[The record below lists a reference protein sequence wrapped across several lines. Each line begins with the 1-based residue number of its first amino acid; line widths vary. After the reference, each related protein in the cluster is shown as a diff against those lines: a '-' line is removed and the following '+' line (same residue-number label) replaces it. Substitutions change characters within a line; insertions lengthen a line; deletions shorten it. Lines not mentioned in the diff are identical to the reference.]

1 MTSAAGMPAAPPDAL
16 LVQGGRLWDGT
27 GAPARPDVSL
37 LVREGRVERVG
48 PAAELAGFAGPRLDA
63 RGATVMPG
71 LMDLH
76 VHLVSVLD
84 PDEPNAIWAEVSART
99 QLLTLH
105 AAKNARLM
113 LEAGFTT
120 VRDLAGPIN
129 PLNLEVL
136 ALRRAI
142 AIGLVPG
149 PRIFAAGWV
158 GQTGGH
164 SDLPLPDTWPR
175 DESAYADGPWAV
187 RRLVRAELRLG
198 VDLFKT
204 SASGGAAG
212 HKEELWWR
220 NYTSEELAALVD
232 EAHGVGKRV
241 AVHSHTAEA
250 TRRALRAGVD
260 TIEHGTEL
268 DEECLALF
276 LETGAFMVPTISIR
290 SERATRGR
298 AAGQAPA
305 DVVRK
310 YTQVAAVA
318 DTWFRRA
325 CEAGVRMALGTD
337 TYRSLRDYWG
347 QNAYELELMASRGLT
362 AEQALLAA
370 TRNAAEALGAGDRLG
385 TLEPGKLADLL
396 VVDGAPDRDV
406 RVLQDPAR
414 IRVVVQEGRIA
425 VDRRP
430 DARGQPGGTT

>member
-1 MTSAAGMPAAPPDAL
+1 MTGLAGDEGL
-16 LVQGGRLWDGT
+16 LVVADRLWDGT
-27 GAPARPDVSL
+27 GTE
-37 LVREGRVERVG
+37 VRRGAALATRGGRVDRVA
-48 PAAELAGFAGPRLDA
+48 PVADCAGWTGPRLHVG
-63 RGATVMPG
+63 RATVMPG

-76 VHLVSVLD
+76 VHLVSVVD
-84 PDEPNAIWAEVSART
+84 PDEPNAIWAEVGART

-164 SDLPLPDTWPR
+164 SDLPLPDAWPR
-175 DESAYADGPWAV
+175 DESVYADGPWAV
-187 RRLVRAELRLG
+187 RRLVRAEIRLG

-220 NYTSEELAALVD
+220 NYTAEELAALVD
-232 EAHGVGKRV
+232 EAHAVGKRV

-250 TRRALRAGVD
+250 TKRALRAGVD

-276 LETGAFMVPTISIR
+276 QETGAFMVPTISIR
-290 SERATRGR
+290 SERARTGR
-298 AAGQAPA
+298 AAGRAPA
-305 DVVRK
+305 EVVRK
-310 YTQVAAVA
+310 YEHVAATG
-318 DTWFRRA
+318 DKWFRRA

-347 QNAYELELMASRGLT
+347 KNAYELELMVERGMSP
-362 AEQALLAA
+362 AEALLAG
-370 TRNAAEALGAGDRLG
+370 TRNSAAAIGAGDRLG

-396 VVDGAPDRDV
+396 VVEGEPDRDV
-406 RVLQDPAR
+406 RVLQDTAR
-414 IRVVVQEGRIA
+414 LLVVMKDGQIV
-425 VDRRP
+425 VDRR
-430 DARGQPGGTT
+430 R

>member
-1 MTSAAGMPAAPPDAL
+1 MTDPARHEPASEDVAASAL
-16 LVQGGRLWDGT
+16 LVTAGRLWDGT
-27 GAPARPDVSL
+27 GAGARRDMA
-37 LVREGRVERVG
+37 LVIRDGRVERVA
-48 PAAELAGFAGPRLDA
+48 PVAEFAGWPGPRLHA
-63 RGATVMPG
+63 GGATVMPG

-76 VHLVSVLD
+76 VHLVSVVD
-84 PDEPNAIWAEVSART
+84 PDEPNAIWAEVGART

-149 PRIFAAGWV
+149 PRVFVAGWV

-164 SDLPLPDTWPR
+164 SDLPLPDAWPR
-175 DESAYADGPWAV
+175 DESVYADGPWAV
-187 RRLVRAELRLG
+187 RRLVRAEIRLG

-220 NYTSEELAALVD
+220 NYTAEELAALVD
-232 EAHGVGKRV
+232 EAHAVGKRV

-250 TRRALRAGVD
+250 TKRALRAGVD

-290 SERATRGR
+290 SERARAGR
-298 AAGQAPA
+298 AAGRAPA
-305 DVVRK
+305 EVVRK
-310 YTQVAAVA
+310 YVRVAEIG
-318 DTWFRRA
+318 DQWFRRA
-325 CEAGVRMALGTD
+325 AEAGVRMAMGTD

-347 QNAYELELMASRGLT
+347 QNAYELELMVERGLS
-362 AEQALLAA
+362 AEQALLTA

-396 VVDGAPDRDV
+396 LVEGEPDRDV
-406 RVLQDPAR
+406 RILQDPAR
-414 IRVVVQEGRIA
+414 IRVVMREGRIV
-425 VDRRP
+425 VDRRV
-430 DARGQPGGTT
+430 

>member
-1 MTSAAGMPAAPPDAL
+1 MTGPAGDEGL
-16 LVQGGRLWDGT
+16 LVVADRLWDGT
-27 GAPARPDVSL
+27 GGA
-37 LVREGRVERVG
+37 VRRGVALAIRGGRVDRVA
-48 PAAELAGFAGPRLDA
+48 PVADCAGWTGPRLHVG
-63 RGATVMPG
+63 GATVMPG

-76 VHLVSVLD
+76 VHLVSVVD
-84 PDEPNAIWAEVSART
+84 PDEPNAIWAEVGART

-164 SDLPLPDTWPR
+164 SDLPLPDAWPR
-175 DESAYADGPWAV
+175 DESVYADGPWAV
-187 RRLVRAELRLG
+187 RRLVRAEIRLG

-220 NYTSEELAALVD
+220 NYTAEELAALVD
-232 EAHGVGKRV
+232 EAHAVGKRV

-250 TRRALRAGVD
+250 TKRALRAGVD

-268 DEECLALF
+268 DEECLALRAGAHRTRRR
-276 LETGAFMVPTISIR
+276 TGAG
-290 SERATRGR
+290 RGR
-298 AAGQAPA
+298 PQVRARRGDGRQ
-305 DVVRK
+305 VV
-310 YTQVAAVA
+310 
-318 DTWFRRA
+318 
-325 CEAGVRMALGTD
+325 
-337 TYRSLRDYWG
+337 
-347 QNAYELELMASRGLT
+347 
-362 AEQALLAA
+362 
-370 TRNAAEALGAGDRLG
+370 
-385 TLEPGKLADLL
+385 
-396 VVDGAPDRDV
+396 
-406 RVLQDPAR
+406 PAR
-414 IRVVVQEGRIA
+414 LRG
-425 VDRRP
+425 RRP
-430 DARGQPGGTT
+430 DGARHRHLPLAPRLLGEERLRAGADGGPRHVAGGGPARGDPERRRRDRRR

>member
-1 MTSAAGMPAAPPDAL
+1 MSPSDSDGL
-16 LVQGGRLWDGT
+16 LILAGRLWDGA
-27 GAPARPDVSL
+27 GAPARQDMG
-37 LVREGRVERVG
+37 LVVRGGRVEQVA
-48 PAAELAGFAGPRLDA
+48 PVAELAAWTGPRLA
-63 RGATVMPG
+63 ASGCTVMPG

-76 VHLVSVLD
+76 VHLVSILD

-129 PLNLEVL
+129 SLNLEVL
-136 ALRRAI
+136 ALRRAV

-149 PRIFAAGWV
+149 PRIFVAGWV

-175 DESAYADGPWAV
+175 EESVYADGPWEV
-187 RRLVRAELRLG
+187 RRLARAQIRLG

-220 NYTSEELAALVD
+220 NYTTEELAALVD
-232 EAHGVGKRV
+232 EAHAVGKRV
-241 AVHSHTAEA
+241 AVHSHTADA
-250 TRRALRAGVD
+250 TKRALRAGVD

-268 DEECLALF
+268 DEECLTLF
-276 LETGAFMVPTISIR
+276 LETGAVMVPTISIR

-298 AAGQAPA
+298 AAGMAPA

-310 YTQVAAVA
+310 YTHVAAVG

-325 CEAGVRMALGTD
+325 CEAGVKMALGTD

-347 QNAYELELMASRGLT
+347 KNAYELELMVERGLSHD
-362 AEQALLAA
+362 QALLTA

-385 TLEPGKLADLL
+385 TLEPGKLADLI
-396 VVDGAPDRDV
+396 VVDGEPDRDV
-406 RVLQDPAR
+406 RVLQDHAR
-414 IRVVVQEGRIA
+414 IRVVMREGRIV

-430 DARGQPGGTT
+430 

>member
-1 MTSAAGMPAAPPDAL
+1 MTAPAPDAL
-16 LVQGGRLWDGT
+16 LVLAGRLWDGS
-27 GAPARPDVSL
+27 GAPVRRDMG
-37 LVREGRVERVG
+37 LVVRDGRVERVA
-48 PAAELAGFAGPRLDA
+48 PAAELGDWTGPRLPA
-63 RGATVMPG
+63 SGFTVMPG

-142 AIGLVPG
+142 QIGLVPG
-149 PRIFAAGWV
+149 PRIFVAGWV

-175 DESAYADGPWAV
+175 VESIYADGPWEV
-187 RRLVRAELRLG
+187 RKLTRAQIRLG

-220 NYTSEELAALVD
+220 NYTAEELAALVD
-232 EAHGVGKRV
+232 EAHAVGKRV

-250 TRRALRAGVD
+250 TKRSLRAGVD

-268 DEECLALF
+268 DEECLELF
-276 LETGAFMVPTISIR
+276 RETGAIMVPTISIR

-298 AAGQAPA
+298 AAGNAPPE
-305 DVVRK
+305 VVRK
-310 YTQVAAVA
+310 YRHVAATGDA
-318 DTWFRRA
+318 WFRRA
-325 CEAGVRMALGTD
+325 CEAGVKMALGTD

-347 QNAYELELMASRGLT
+347 QNAYELELMVERGLSP
-362 AEQALLAA
+362 EEALLTA

-385 TLEPGKLADLL
+385 TLEPGKQADLL
-396 VVDGAPDRDV
+396 VVDGKPDRDV
-406 RVLQDPAR
+406 RLLQDHAR
-414 IRVVVQEGRIA
+414 IRVVMRGGRVV
-425 VDRRP
+425 VDRR
-430 DARGQPGGTT
+430 A

>member
-1 MTSAAGMPAAPPDAL
+1 MSSAVRDEDL
-16 LVQGGRLWDGT
+16 LVVADRLWDGAGG
-27 GAPARPDVSL
+27 GARRDVAL
-37 LVREGRVERVG
+37 AIRGGCVDRVAPVSEW
-48 PAAELAGFAGPRLDA
+48 AGWTGPRLHVG
-63 RGATVMPG
+63 GATVMPG

-76 VHLVSVLD
+76 VHLVSVVD
-84 PDEPNAIWAEVSART
+84 PDEPNAIWAEVGART

-105 AAKNARLM
+105 GAKNARLM

-120 VRDLAGPIN
+120 IRDLAGPIN
-129 PLNLEVL
+129 PLNHEVL
-136 ALRRAI
+136 ALRRAV

-164 SDLPLPDTWPR
+164 SDLPLPDVWPR
-175 DESAYADGPWAV
+175 DESVYADGPWAV
-187 RRLVRAELRLG
+187 RRLVRAEIRLG

-220 NYTSEELAALVD
+220 NYTAEELAALVD
-232 EAHGVGKRV
+232 EAHAVGKRV

-250 TRRALRAGVD
+250 TKRALRAGVD

-276 LETGAFMVPTISIR
+276 QETGAFMVPTISIR
-290 SERATRGR
+290 SERARTGR
-298 AAGQAPA
+298 AAGRAPA
-305 DVVRK
+305 EVVRK
-310 YTQVAAVA
+310 YEHVAATG
-318 DTWFRRA
+318 DKWFRRA

-347 QNAYELELMASRGLT
+347 KNAYELELMVDRGMSP
-362 AEQALLAA
+362 AEALLAG
-370 TRNAAEALGAGDRLG
+370 TRNAAAAIGAGDRLG

-396 VVDGAPDRDV
+396 VVEGEPDRDV

-414 IRVVVQEGRIA
+414 LLVVMKDGQIV
-425 VDRRP
+425 VDRR
-430 DARGQPGGTT
+430 R

>member
-1 MTSAAGMPAAPPDAL
+1 MPDPTRHDSAPNGL
-16 LVQGGRLWDGT
+16 LLLAGRLWDGT
-27 GAPARPDVSL
+27 GAGARREVAL
-37 LVREGRVERVG
+37 LVRDGRVDRVA
-48 PAAELAGFAGPRLDA
+48 PAAELADWVGPRLDVP
-63 RGATVMPG
+63 GATVMPG

-76 VHLVSVLD
+76 VHLVSVVD

-129 PLNLEVL
+129 PLNLEAL

-149 PRIFAAGWV
+149 PRIFVAGWV

-164 SDLPLPDTWPR
+164 SDVPVPDVWPR
-175 DESAYADGPWAV
+175 DESVYADGPWAV
-187 RRLVRAELRLG
+187 RRLVRAEIRLG

-220 NYTSEELAALVD
+220 NYTAEELAALVD
-232 EAHGVGKRV
+232 EAHAVGKRV

-250 TRRALRAGVD
+250 TKRALRAGVD

-276 LETGAFMVPTISIR
+276 LETGAFLVPTISIR
-290 SERATRGR
+290 SERARAGR
-298 AAGQAPA
+298 AAGQAPPE
-305 DVVRK
+305 VVRK
-310 YTQVAAVA
+310 YRHVAAVG
-318 DTWFRRA
+318 DEWFRRA
-325 CEAGVRMALGTD
+325 SQAGVRMALGTD

-347 QNAYELELMASRGLT
+347 KNAYELELMVERGLSP
-362 AEQALLAA
+362 EHALLTA

-396 VVDGAPDRDV
+396 IVDGEPDRDV
-406 RVLQDPAR
+406 RLLQDPASLL
-414 IRVVVQEGRIA
+414 VVMREGRIV

-430 DARGQPGGTT
+430 SGRGGP

>member
-1 MTSAAGMPAAPPDAL
+1 MTDPARHEPAPEDVAGGAL
-16 LVQGGRLWDGT
+16 LVTAGRLWDGT
-27 GAPARPDVSL
+27 GAGARRDMA
-37 LVREGRVERVG
+37 LVIRDGRVERVA
-48 PAAELAGFAGPRLDA
+48 PVAELAGWQGPRLHA
-63 RGATVMPG
+63 GGATVMPG

-76 VHLVSVLD
+76 VHLVSVVD
-84 PDEPNAIWAEVSART
+84 PDEPNAIWAEVGART

-149 PRIFAAGWV
+149 PRIFVAGWV

-164 SDLPLPDTWPR
+164 SDLPLPDAWPR
-175 DESAYADGPWAV
+175 DESVYADGPWAV
-187 RRLVRAELRLG
+187 RRLVRAEIRLG

-220 NYTSEELAALVD
+220 NYTAEELGALVD
-232 EAHGVGKRV
+232 EAHAVGKRV

-250 TRRALRAGVD
+250 TKRALRAGVD

-276 LETGAFMVPTISIR
+276 QETGAFMVPTVSIR
-290 SERATRGR
+290 SERARAGR
-298 AAGQAPA
+298 AAGRAPA
-305 DVVRK
+305 EVVRK
-310 YTQVAAVA
+310 YVRVAEIG
-318 DTWFRRA
+318 DRWFRRA
-325 CEAGVRMALGTD
+325 AEAGVRMAMGTD

-347 QNAYELELMASRGLT
+347 QNAYELQLMVERGLS
-362 AEQALLAA
+362 AAQALLTA

-385 TLEPGKLADLL
+385 TLEPGKAADLL
-396 VVDGAPDRDV
+396 VVDGEPDRDV
-406 RVLQDPAR
+406 RILQEPAR
-414 IRVVVQEGRIA
+414 IRVVMREGRIV
-425 VDRRP
+425 VDRRQ
-430 DARGQPGGTT
+430 AAS

>member
-1 MTSAAGMPAAPPDAL
+1 MPDPARHDSAPNGL
-16 LVQGGRLWDGT
+16 LLLAGRLWDGT
-27 GAPARPDVSL
+27 GAGARREVAL
-37 LVREGRVERVG
+37 LVRDGRVDRVA
-48 PAAELAGFAGPRLDA
+48 PAAELADWVGPRLDVP
-63 RGATVMPG
+63 GATVMPG

-76 VHLVSVLD
+76 VHLVSVVD

-129 PLNLEVL
+129 PLNLEAL

-149 PRIFAAGWV
+149 PRIFVAGWV

-164 SDLPLPDTWPR
+164 SDLPLPDAWPR
-175 DESAYADGPWAV
+175 DESVYADGPWAV
-187 RRLVRAELRLG
+187 RRLVRAEIRLG
-198 VDLFKT
+198 ADLFKT

-220 NYTSEELAALVD
+220 NYTAEELAALVD
-232 EAHGVGKRV
+232 EAHAVGKRV

-250 TRRALRAGVD
+250 TKRALRAGVD

-276 LETGAFMVPTISIR
+276 LETGAFLVPTISIR
-290 SERATRGR
+290 SERARAGR
-298 AAGQAPA
+298 AAGQAPPE
-305 DVVRK
+305 VVRK
-310 YTQVAAVA
+310 YRHVAAVG
-318 DTWFRRA
+318 DEWFRRA
-325 CEAGVRMALGTD
+325 SQAGVRMALGTD

-347 QNAYELELMASRGLT
+347 KNAYELELMVERGLSP
-362 AEQALLAA
+362 EHALLTA

-396 VVDGAPDRDV
+396 IVDGEPDRDV
-406 RVLQDPAR
+406 RLLQDPAR
-414 IRVVVQEGRIA
+414 LLVVMREGRIV

-430 DARGQPGGTT
+430 PGRGGP

>member
-1 MTSAAGMPAAPPDAL
+1 
-16 LVQGGRLWDGT
+16 
-27 GAPARPDVSL
+27 
-37 LVREGRVERVG
+37 
-48 PAAELAGFAGPRLDA
+48 
-63 RGATVMPG
+63 
-71 LMDLH
+71 MDLH
-76 VHLVSVLD
+76 VHLVSVVD
-84 PDEPNAIWAEVSART
+84 PDEPNAIWAEVGART

-149 PRIFAAGWV
+149 PRIFVAGWV

-164 SDLPLPDTWPR
+164 SDLPLPDAWPR
-175 DESAYADGPWAV
+175 DESVYADGPWTV
-187 RRLVRAELRLG
+187 RRLVRAEIRLG

-220 NYTSEELAALVD
+220 NYTAEELAALVD
-232 EAHGVGKRV
+232 EAHAVGKRV

-250 TRRALRAGVD
+250 TKRALRAGVD

-290 SERATRGR
+290 SERARTGR

-305 DVVRK
+305 EVVRK
-310 YTQVAAVA
+310 YQHVAAVG
-318 DTWFRRA
+318 DQWFRRA
-325 CEAGVRMALGTD
+325 SEAGVRMALGTD

-347 QNAYELELMASRGLT
+347 QNAYELELMVERGLSP
-362 AEQALLAA
+362 EQALLTA

-396 VVDGAPDRDV
+396 VVEGEPDRDV

-414 IRVVVQEGRIA
+414 ILVVMREGRIV
-425 VDRRP
+425 VDRRLP
-430 DARGQPGGTT
+430 TLTSSAR

>member
-1 MTSAAGMPAAPPDAL
+1 VSTPPPDDRC
-16 LVQGGRLWDGT
+16 LVFADRLWDGT
-27 GAPARPDVSL
+27 GGGVRRDVA
-37 LVREGRVERVG
+37 LVIRDGRVDRVA
-48 PAAELAGFAGPRLDA
+48 PLASFADWTGPRLHVP
-63 RGATVMPG
+63 GATVMPG

-76 VHLVSVLD
+76 VHLVSVVD
-84 PDEPNAIWAEVSART
+84 PDEPNAIWAEVGSRT

-105 AAKNARLM
+105 GAKNARLM

-120 VRDLAGPIN
+120 IRDLAGPIN
-129 PLNLEVL
+129 PRNHEVL
-136 ALRRAI
+136 ALRRAV

-164 SDLPLPDTWPR
+164 SDLPLPDVWPR
-175 DESAYADGPWAV
+175 DESVYADGPWAV
-187 RRLVRAELRLG
+187 RRLVRAEIRLG

-220 NYTSEELAALVD
+220 NYTAEELAALVD
-232 EAHGVGKRV
+232 EAHAVGKRV

-250 TRRALRAGVD
+250 TKRALRAGVD

-276 LETGAFMVPTISIR
+276 QETGAFMVPTISIR
-290 SERATRGR
+290 SERARAGR
-298 AAGQAPA
+298 AAGRAPT

-310 YTQVAAVA
+310 YEHVAATG
-318 DTWFRRA
+318 DKWFRRA
-325 CEAGVRMALGTD
+325 CEAGVRVALGTD

-347 QNAYELELMASRGLT
+347 RNAYELELMVERGMSPT
-362 AEQALLAA
+362 DALLAG
-370 TRNAAEALGAGDRLG
+370 TRNAALALGAGERLG

-396 VVDGAPDRDV
+396 VVDGEPDRDV

-414 IRVVVQEGRIA
+414 LLVVMKDGRIA
-425 VDRRP
+425 VDRR
-430 DARGQPGGTT
+430 R

>member
-1 MTSAAGMPAAPPDAL
+1 MSTPHPDAL
-16 LVQGGRLWDGT
+16 LVAAGRLWDGS
-27 GAPARPDVSL
+27 GAPARRDTG
-37 LVREGRVERVG
+37 LVVRGGRIERVA
-48 PAAELAGFAGPRLDA
+48 PLADLGDWPGPRLDA
-63 RGATVMPG
+63 RGSTVVPG

-76 VHLVSVLD
+76 VHLVSVVD
-84 PDEPNAIWAEVSART
+84 PDQPNAIWAEVSART

-120 VRDLAGPIN
+120 VRDLAGPVN

-149 PRIFAAGWV
+149 PRIFVAGWV

-164 SDLPLPDTWPR
+164 SDLPLPDAWPR
-175 DESAYADGPWAV
+175 DESVYADGPWAV
-187 RRLVRAELRLG
+187 RRLVRSQIRRG

-220 NYTSEELAALVD
+220 NYTAEELAALVD
-232 EAHGVGKRV
+232 EAHAVGKRV

-268 DEECLALF
+268 DEECLGLF
-276 LETGAFMVPTISIR
+276 AETGAFMVPTISIR
-290 SERATRGR
+290 SERAMRGR
-298 AAGQAPA
+298 AAGQAPH

-310 YTQVAAVA
+310 YADIAATG
-318 DTWFRRA
+318 DKWFRRA

-347 QNAYELELMASRGLT
+347 QNAYELELMVERGLSPD
-362 AEQALLAA
+362 QALLTA
-370 TRNAAEALGAGDRLG
+370 TRNAAAALGAGDHLG

-396 VVDGAPDRDV
+396 VVDGEPDRDV

-414 IRVVVQEGRIA
+414 IRVVMREGRIA
-425 VDRRP
+425 VDRR
-430 DARGQPGGTT
+430 RGGR

>member
-1 MTSAAGMPAAPPDAL
+1 MTVSGAGDDGRLAPATDGL
-16 LVQGGRLWDGT
+16 LVVADRLWDGT
-27 GAPARPDVSL
+27 GAAVRRDVA
-37 LVREGRVERVG
+37 LVLRDGWVEQVA
-48 PAAELAGFAGPRLDA
+48 PAAAAVGWPGPRVHA
-63 RGATVMPG
+63 AGATVMPG

-76 VHLVSVLD
+76 VHLVSVVD
-84 PDEPNAIWAEVSART
+84 PDEPSAIWAEVSAGT

-105 AAKNARLM
+105 AARNARLM
-113 LEAGFTT
+113 LEAGFTS

-136 ALRRAI
+136 ALRRAV

-164 SDLPLPDTWPR
+164 SDLPLPDAWPR
-175 DESAYADGPWAV
+175 DEAVYADGPWAV
-187 RRLVRAELRLG
+187 RRLVRAEIRLG

-220 NYTSEELAALVD
+220 NYTGEELAALVD
-232 EAHGVGKRV
+232 EAHAVGKRV

-250 TRRALRAGVD
+250 TKRALRAGVD

-276 LETGAFMVPTISIR
+276 LETGATLVPTISIR
-290 SERATRGR
+290 SERARAGR
-298 AAGQAPA
+298 AAGRAPA

-310 YTQVAAVA
+310 YRHVAAVG
-318 DTWFRRA
+318 DEWFRRA
-325 CEAGVRMALGTD
+325 AAAGVRMALGTD
-337 TYRSLRDYWG
+337 TYRSLREYWG
-347 QNAYELELMASRGLT
+347 RNAYELELMVERGLG
-362 AEQALLAA
+362 ADGALLAA
-370 TRNAAEALGAGDRLG
+370 TRNAAEALGAADRLG

-396 VVDGAPDRDV
+396 VVDGAPDQDV

-414 IRVVVQEGRIA
+414 LLVVIKEGRIV
-425 VDRRP
+425 VDRR
-430 DARGQPGGTT
+430 R

>member
-1 MTSAAGMPAAPPDAL
+1 MTPDEPEAL
-16 LVQGGRLWDGT
+16 LALTGRLWDGS
-27 GAPARPDVSL
+27 GAPARPDMG
-37 LVREGRVERVG
+37 LVVRGGRIERVA
-48 PAAELAGFAGPRLDA
+48 PAADFAGWTGPRLVA
-63 RGATVMPG
+63 TGGTVMPG

-105 AAKNARLM
+105 AARNARLM

-136 ALRRAI
+136 ALRRAV

-149 PRIFAAGWV
+149 PRIFVAGWV

-175 DESAYADGPWAV
+175 EESLYADGPWAV
-187 RRLVRAELRLG
+187 RRLARAQIRLG

-220 NYTSEELAALVD
+220 NYTAEELGALVD
-232 EAHGVGKRV
+232 EAHAVGKRV

-250 TRRALRAGVD
+250 TKRALRAGVD

-290 SERATRGR
+290 SERAMRGR

-310 YTQVAAVA
+310 YTRVAATGDA
-318 DTWFRRA
+318 WFRRA
-325 CEAGVRMALGTD
+325 CEAGVKMALGTD

-347 QNAYELELMASRGLT
+347 QNAYELELMVERGMPPDRALLT
-362 AEQALLAA
+362 ATRDAA
-370 TRNAAEALGAGDRLG
+370 AALGAGDRLG
-385 TLEPGKLADLL
+385 TLEPGKLADLI
-396 VVDGAPDRDV
+396 VVDGEPDRDV
-406 RVLQDPAR
+406 RVLQDHAR
-414 IRVVVQEGRIA
+414 IRLVMREGRIV

-430 DARGQPGGTT
+430 PLPR

>member
-1 MTSAAGMPAAPPDAL
+1 MTAADDGL
-16 LVQGGRLWDGT
+16 LVAAGRLWDGT
-27 GAPARPDVSL
+27 GAPARPDTAL
-37 LVREGRVERVG
+37 LCRGGRIERMA
-48 PAAELAGFAGPRLDA
+48 PAAAFADWTGPRLDA
-63 RGATVMPG
+63 RDRTVIPG

-76 VHLVSVLD
+76 VHLVSVVD
-84 PDEPNAIWAEVSART
+84 PDEPNAIWAEVGART

-120 VRDLAGPIN
+120 VRDLAGPVN

-136 ALRRAI
+136 ALRRAV

-149 PRIFAAGWV
+149 PRIFVAGWV

-164 SDLPLPDTWPR
+164 SDLPLPDAWPR
-175 DESAYADGPWAV
+175 DESVYADGPWAV
-187 RRLVRAELRLG
+187 RRLVRAGIRLG

-220 NYTSEELAALVD
+220 NYTGEELAALVD
-232 EAHGVGKRV
+232 EAHAVGKRV
-241 AVHSHTAEA
+241 AVHSHTAAA
-250 TRRALRAGVD
+250 TKRALRAGVD

-276 LETGAFMVPTISIR
+276 LETGAFLVPTISIR
-290 SERATRGR
+290 SERAARGR

-305 DVVRK
+305 AVVRK
-310 YTQVAAVA
+310 YAEVAAVG

-325 CEAGVRMALGTD
+325 WEAGVRMAMGTD
-337 TYRSLRDYWG
+337 TYRSLRDDWG
-347 QNAYELELMASRGLT
+347 RNAYELELMAARGMPHD
-362 AEQALLAA
+362 QALLAA

-396 VVDGAPDRDV
+396 VVAGAPDRDV
-406 RVLQDPAR
+406 TVLQDPAR
-414 IRVVVQEGRIA
+414 VEVVVQDGRVVI
-425 VDRRP
+425 DRR
-430 DARGQPGGTT
+430 R

>member
-1 MTSAAGMPAAPPDAL
+1 MAD
-16 LVQGGRLWDGT
+16 RLWDGT
-27 GAPARPDVSL
+27 GAGARRDMA
-37 LVREGRVERVG
+37 LVIRDGRVERVAPVSRVRRLAAG
-48 PAAELAGFAGPRLDA
+48 RDFTPAA
-63 RGATVMPG
+63 ATVMPG

-76 VHLVSVLD
+76 VHLVSVVD
-84 PDEPNAIWAEVSART
+84 PDEPNAIWAEVGART

-149 PRIFAAGWV
+149 PRIFVAGWV

-164 SDLPLPDTWPR
+164 SDLPLPDAWPR
-175 DESAYADGPWAV
+175 DESVYADGPWAV
-187 RRLVRAELRLG
+187 RRLVRAEIRLG

-220 NYTSEELAALVD
+220 NYTAEELAALVD
-232 EAHGVGKRV
+232 EAHAVGKRV

-250 TRRALRAGVD
+250 TKRALRAGVD

-290 SERATRGR
+290 SERARAGR
-298 AAGQAPA
+298 AAGRAPA
-305 DVVRK
+305 EVVRK
-310 YTQVAAVA
+310 YVHVAEVG
-318 DTWFRRA
+318 DQWFRRA
-325 CEAGVRMALGTD
+325 AEAGVRMAHRNGHLPIAPRLLGTERLRARAD
-337 TYRSLRDYWG
+337 GGARPVARS
-347 QNAYELELMASRGLT
+347 
-362 AEQALLAA
+362 
-370 TRNAAEALGAGDRLG
+370 
-385 TLEPGKLADLL
+385 
-396 VVDGAPDRDV
+396 
-406 RVLQDPAR
+406 
-414 IRVVVQEGRIA
+414 
-425 VDRRP
+425 RRS
-430 DARGQPGGTT
+430 

>member
-1 MTSAAGMPAAPPDAL
+1 MG
-16 LVQGGRLWDGT
+16 LVVRDGRI
-27 GAPARPDVSL
+27 
-37 LVREGRVERVG
+37 ERVA
-48 PAAELAGFAGPRLDA
+48 PAAELAAVPGPRLDA
-63 RGATVMPG
+63 RGATVIPG

-76 VHLVSVLD
+76 VHLVSVVD
-84 PDEPNAIWAEVSART
+84 PDEPNAIWAEVGART

-136 ALRRAI
+136 ALRRAV

-149 PRIFAAGWV
+149 PRIVAAGWV

-175 DESAYADGPWAV
+175 DEGVYADGPWAV
-187 RRLVRAELRLG
+187 RRLVRAEIRLG

-212 HKEELWWR
+212 HKEALWWR
-220 NYTSEELAALVD
+220 NYTGEELAALAD
-232 EAHGVGKRV
+232 EAHAVGKRV

-268 DEECLALF
+268 DDECLALF

-290 SERATRGR
+290 SERGTRGR
-298 AAGQAPA
+298 AAGHAPA
-305 DVVRK
+305 EVVQK
-310 YTQVAAVA
+310 YREVAATG

-325 CEAGVRMALGTD
+325 CEAGVRMAMGTD
-337 TYRSLRDYWG
+337 TYRSLRDHWG
-347 QNAYELELMASRGLT
+347 QNAYELELMVERGL
-362 AEQALLAA
+362 APDQALLTA

-385 TLEPGKLADLL
+385 TLVPGKLADLL
-396 VVDGAPDRDV
+396 VVAGEPDRDV

-414 IRVVVQEGRIA
+414 IRVVVQEGRIV

-430 DARGQPGGTT
+430 EAERLT

>member
-1 MTSAAGMPAAPPDAL
+1 MPDPARHDSAPNGL
-16 LVQGGRLWDGT
+16 LLLAGRLWDGT
-27 GAPARPDVSL
+27 GAGARREVAL
-37 LVREGRVERVG
+37 LVRDGRVDRVA
-48 PAAELAGFAGPRLDA
+48 PAAELADWVGPRLDVP
-63 RGATVMPG
+63 GATVMPG

-76 VHLVSVLD
+76 VHLVSVVD

-129 PLNLEVL
+129 PLNLEAL

-149 PRIFAAGWV
+149 PRIFVAGWV

-164 SDLPLPDTWPR
+164 SDLPLPDAWPR
-175 DESAYADGPWAV
+175 DESVYADGPWAV
-187 RRLVRAELRLG
+187 RRLVRAEIRLG

-220 NYTSEELAALVD
+220 NYTAEELAALVD
-232 EAHGVGKRV
+232 EAHAVGKRV

-250 TRRALRAGVD
+250 TKRALRAGVD

-276 LETGAFMVPTISIR
+276 LETGAFLVPTISIR
-290 SERATRGR
+290 SERARAGR
-298 AAGQAPA
+298 AAGQAPPE
-305 DVVRK
+305 VVRK
-310 YTQVAAVA
+310 YRHVAAVG
-318 DTWFRRA
+318 DEWFRRA
-325 CEAGVRMALGTD
+325 SQAGVRMALGTD

-347 QNAYELELMASRGLT
+347 KNAYELELMVERGLSP
-362 AEQALLAA
+362 EHALLTA

-396 VVDGAPDRDV
+396 IVDGEPDRDV
-406 RVLQDPAR
+406 RLLQDPASLL
-414 IRVVVQEGRIA
+414 VVMREGRIV

-430 DARGQPGGTT
+430 SGRGGP

>member
-1 MTSAAGMPAAPPDAL
+1 VSRIPPPARHGATANNLL
-16 LVQGGRLWDGT
+16 LVADRLWDGT
-27 GAPARPDVSL
+27 GASARRDMA
-37 LVREGRVERVG
+37 LVIRDGRVERVA
-48 PAAELAGFAGPRLDA
+48 PAAAEAGWHGPRLHA
-63 RGATVMPG
+63 GGATVIPG

-76 VHLVSVLD
+76 VHLVSVVD
-84 PDEPNAIWAEVSART
+84 PDEPNAIWAEVDART

-136 ALRRAI
+136 ALRRAV

-149 PRIFAAGWV
+149 PRIFVAGWV

-164 SDLPLPDTWPR
+164 SDLPLPDSWPR
-175 DESAYADGPWAV
+175 DESMYADGPWAV
-187 RRLVRAELRLG
+187 RRLVRAEIRLG

-220 NYTSEELAALVD
+220 NYTAEELAALVD
-232 EAHGVGKRV
+232 EAHAVGKRV

-250 TRRALRAGVD
+250 TKRALRAGVD

-276 LETGAFMVPTISIR
+276 LETGAFLVPTVSIR
-290 SERATRGR
+290 SERARAGR
-298 AAGQAPA
+298 AAGQAPPE
-305 DVVRK
+305 VVRK
-310 YTQVAAVA
+310 YRHVAAVG
-318 DTWFRRA
+318 DQWFQRA
-325 CEAGVRMALGTD
+325 AQAGVRMALGTD

-347 QNAYELELMASRGLT
+347 KNAYELELMVERGLSP
-362 AEQALLAA
+362 EHALLTA
-370 TRNAAEALGAGDRLG
+370 TRNAAGALGAADRLG

-396 VVDGAPDRDV
+396 VVDGEPDHDV

-414 IRVVVQEGRIA
+414 LLVVMREGRIV
-425 VDRRP
+425 VDRRR
-430 DARGQPGGTT
+430 AGEEQP

>member
-1 MTSAAGMPAAPPDAL
+1 MPDPVRHDAAPHGSASADLL
-16 LVQGGRLWDGT
+16 LVAGRLWDGT
-27 GAPARPDVSL
+27 GTGARRNAAL
-37 LVREGRVERVG
+37 LVRDGRVERVA
-48 PAAELAGFAGPRLDA
+48 PASELADWTGPRLDVA
-63 RGATVMPG
+63 GATVMPG

-76 VHLVSVLD
+76 VHLVSVVD
-84 PDEPNAIWAEVSART
+84 PDEPNAIWAEVGART

-149 PRIFAAGWV
+149 PRIFVAGWV

-164 SDLPLPDTWPR
+164 SDLPLPDAWPR
-175 DESAYADGPWAV
+175 NESVYADGPWAV
-187 RRLVRAELRLG
+187 RRLVRAEIRLG

-220 NYTSEELAALVD
+220 NYTAEELAALVD
-232 EAHGVGKRV
+232 EAHAVGKRV

-250 TRRALRAGVD
+250 TKRALRAGVD

-290 SERATRGR
+290 SERARTGR

-305 DVVRK
+305 EVVRK
-310 YTQVAAVA
+310 YQRVAAIG
-318 DTWFRRA
+318 DQWFRRA
-325 CEAGVRMALGTD
+325 SEAGVRMALGTD

-347 QNAYELELMASRGLT
+347 KNAYELELMVERGLSP
-362 AEQALLAA
+362 EQALLTA

-396 VVDGAPDRDV
+396 VVAGEPDRDV

-414 IRVVVQEGRIA
+414 ILVVMREGRIV
-425 VDRRP
+425 VDRR
-430 DARGQPGGTT
+430 A

>member
-1 MTSAAGMPAAPPDAL
+1 MSDAAHLDPGGEVAAPNDLL
-16 LVQGGRLWDGT
+16 LVADRLWDGT
-27 GAPARPDVSL
+27 GAGAGRDMAL
-37 LVREGRVERVG
+37 LIRGGRVERVA
-48 PAAELAGFAGPRLDA
+48 PATGCADWPGRRIHV

-76 VHLVSVLD
+76 VHLVSVVD

-175 DESAYADGPWAV
+175 NESVYADGPWAV
-187 RRLVRAELRLG
+187 RRLVRAEIRLG

-220 NYTSEELAALVD
+220 NYTAEELSALVD
-232 EAHGVGKRV
+232 EAHAVGKRV

-250 TRRALRAGVD
+250 TKRALRAGVD

-276 LETGAFMVPTISIR
+276 LETGAFLVPTISIR
-290 SERATRGR
+290 SERARAGR

-310 YTQVAAVA
+310 YRGVAAVG
-318 DTWFRRA
+318 DKWFRRA
-325 CEAGVRMALGTD
+325 AEAGVRVALGTD

-347 QNAYELELMASRGLT
+347 QNAYELELMVDRGLS
-362 AEQALLAA
+362 AEQALLAG
-370 TRNAAEALGAGDRLG
+370 TRNAAEALGAADRLG
-385 TLEPGKLADLL
+385 TLEPGRLADLL
-396 VVDGAPDRDV
+396 LVDGEPDRDV
-406 RVLQDPAR
+406 RILQDPAR
-414 IRVVVQEGRIA
+414 LLLVMQEGRIA
-425 VDRRP
+425 IDRR
-430 DARGQPGGTT
+430 A

>member
-1 MTSAAGMPAAPPDAL
+1 MSAPTHPDPARHGLAPTDVL
-16 LVQGGRLWDGT
+16 LAADRLWDGT
-27 GAPARPDVSL
+27 GSAARRDMA
-37 LVREGRVERVG
+37 LVIRAGRVERVT
-48 PAAELAGFAGPRLDA
+48 PVAECGDWPGPRLHIP
-63 RGATVMPG
+63 GATVVPG

-76 VHLVSVLD
+76 VHLVSVVD
-84 PDEPNAIWAEVSART
+84 PDEPNAIWAEVGART

-129 PLNLEVL
+129 PLNHEVL

-164 SDLPLPDTWPR
+164 SDLPLPDVWPR
-175 DESAYADGPWAV
+175 DESVYADGPWAV
-187 RRLVRAELRLG
+187 RRLVRAQIRLG

-212 HKEELWWR
+212 HTEGLWWR
-220 NYTSEELAALVD
+220 KYTAEELAALVD
-232 EAHGVGKRV
+232 EAHAGGERV
-241 AVHSHTAEA
+241 AVDSHTAEA
-250 TRRALRAGVD
+250 SRRALRAGVD

-290 SERATRGR
+290 SERAMRGR
-298 AAGQAPA
+298 AAGQAPPE
-305 DVVRK
+305 VVRK
-310 YTQVAAVA
+310 YQEVAAVG
-318 DTWFRRA
+318 DKWFRRA
-325 CEAGVRMALGTD
+325 CEAGARQALGTD
-337 TYRSLRDYWG
+337 TYRPLRDHWG
-347 QNAYELELMASRGLT
+347 QNAHELELMVERGLSPD
-362 AEQALLAA
+362 QALLTA
-370 TRNAAEALGAGDRLG
+370 TRNAAAALGAEDRLG

-396 VVDGAPDRDV
+396 VVDGEPDRDV
-406 RVLQDPAR
+406 RVLQDHAR
-414 IRVVVQEGRIA
+414 IRVVMREGRIA

-430 DARGQPGGTT
+430 